1 MRTNSAFRKA
11 VDHVLNSLAYTLWNA
26 MVVKGAAENS
36 ELLKFLVV
44 LESPV
49 PVPEVGHTIA
59 GKDRM

>member
-1 MRTNSAFRKA
+1 
-11 VDHVLNSLAYTLWNA
+11 

-49 PVPEVGHTIA
+49 HVPEVGHTIA

>member
-1 MRTNSAFRKA
+1 
-11 VDHVLNSLAYTLWNA
+11 